1 MRQHYLKDVVTLGL
15 DQARCT
21 GCGRC
26 VEVCP
31 HNVFAIRSTNGRKAE
46 IIDRDSC
53 MECGACAKNCA
64 ARAVSVH
71 AGVGCAW
78 AVVRGRLTGKE
89 PTCGC
94 AGETTTSGSAC
105 CG

>member
-1 MRQHYLKDVVTLGL
+1 MRQQYLKDVVTLGL
-15 DQARCT
+15 DPAKCT

-31 HNVFAIRSTNGRKAE
+31 HGVFAVQATNGRKAE
-46 IIDRDSC
+46 IISRDSC
-53 MECGACAKNCA
+53 MECGACAKNCQA
-64 ARAVSVH
+64 QAVTVR

-78 AVVRGRLTGKE
+78 AIVRGRLTGKE
-89 PTCGC
+89 PSCGC
-94 AGETTTSGSAC
+94 SESTSGSAC

>member
-1 MRQHYLKDVVTLGL
+1 MRQQYLKDVVTLGL
-15 DQARCT
+15 DQGRCT

-31 HNVFAIRSTNGRKAE
+31 HKVFFIQATNGRKAE
-46 IIDRDSC
+46 IVNRDSC
-53 MECGACAKNCA
+53 MECGACAKNCTA
-64 ARAVSVH
+64 GAVTVR

-78 AVVRGRLTGKE
+78 AIVRGRLTGTE
-89 PTCGC
+89 PVCGC
-94 AGETTTSGSAC
+94 GDAESAGSAC

>member
-1 MRQHYLKDVVTLGL
+1 MRQQYLKNVVTLDL
-15 DQARCT
+15 DQTKCT

-31 HNVFAIRSTNGRKAE
+31 HSVFAIQSTNGRKAE
-46 IIDRDSC
+46 IVNKDSC
-53 MECGACAKNCA
+53 MECGACAKNCTA
-64 ARAVSVH
+64 EAVTVR

-78 AVVRGRLTGKE
+78 AIVRGRLTGKE

-94 AGETTTSGSAC
+94 DESTSSGSAC